1 MFLFCRFCF
10 GHMLQGKKILLGV
23 TGSIAAYKAALL
35 VRLLVKEGAEV
46 KVMMTPAA
54 CDFITPLTLSTLS
67 KHEVGVHVSENGN
80 WSNHV
85 MLGRWADVMLIAPA
99 SVNTIAKMANGIC
112 DNLMLAVYL
121 SATCPV
127 LFAPAMDED
136 MWLHPATKA
145 NVAKLLS
152 YGHRQLP
159 VHKGELASGLF
170 GEGRMA
176 EPESIVAYVRDFLGG
191 QPHAS
196 AAGGQSQAGSA
207 DSFTGRPSQ
216 AGSARNSLM
225 DDFPHAAPDPAEL
238 LSAKPLT
245 GRTALVSAGPT
256 QEPIDPV
263 RFISNH
269 SSGKMGI
276 ALAEALADAGAKV
289 QLVLGPTPLSTS
301 HNSISTT
308 RVVTAAE
315 MYNSCMELSPA
326 ADIIVMAAAVA
337 DYRPRTVADIKIKKK
352 DNEMSIELEKTA
364 DIARTLGQQKK
375 NGQLLIGFSLETNNE
390 REYALKKLKD
400 KNLDMVVLNSLND
413 AGAGFNHD
421 TNKVTLLSSN
431 GNEKALP
438 LLSKHE
444 VARNIVLAIIDL
456 QHA

>member
-1 MFLFCRFCF
+1 MFQFCRFCF
-10 GHMLQGKKILLGV
+10 VRMLQGKKILLGV

-112 DNLMLAVYL
+112 DNLLLAVYL

-145 NVAKLLS
+145 NITKLLS

-176 EPESIVAYVRDFLGG
+176 EPEAIVAYVRDFL
-191 QPHAS
+191 S
-196 AAGGQSQAGSA
+196 AG
-207 DSFTGRPSQ
+207 
-216 AGSARNSLM
+216 
-225 DDFPHAAPDPAEL
+225 
-238 LSAKPLT
+238 KPLAGTTALVST
-245 GRTALVSAGPT
+245 GKPLAGKTALVSAGPT

-276 ALAEALADAGAKV
+276 ALAEALAEAGANV
-289 QLVLGPTPLSTS
+289 QLVLGPTPLSTGYS
-301 HNSISTT
+301 GVTTT

-315 MYNSCMELSPA
+315 MYNSCMALAPV

-352 DNEMSIELEKTA
+352 DDDMRIDLEKTT
-364 DIARTLGQQKK
+364 DIARTIGTQKK

-438 LLSKHE
+438 LQSKQE

>member
-112 DNLMLAVYL
+112 DNLLLAVYL

-191 QPHAS
+191 R
-196 AAGGQSQAGSA
+196 
-207 DSFTGRPSQ
+207 D
-216 AGSARNSLM
+216 
-225 DDFPHAAPDPAEL
+225 
-238 LSAKPLT
+238 AKPLT

>member
-1 MFLFCRFCF
+1 
-10 GHMLQGKKILLGV
+10 MLQGKKILLGV

-54 CDFITPLTLSTLS
+54 CEFITPLTLSTLS
-67 KHEVGVHVSENGN
+67 KHEVGVHVSENGS

-99 SVNTIAKMANGIC
+99 SVNTIAKMANGSC
-112 DNLMLAVYL
+112 DNLLLAVYL

-145 NVAKLLS
+145 NISKLLS

-159 VHKGELASGLF
+159 VFKGELASGLF

-176 EPESIVAYVRDFLGG
+176 EPEDIVTYVRDFLGG
-191 QPHAS
+191 NRPL
-196 AAGGQSQAGSA
+196 AG
-207 DSFTGRPSQ
+207 
-216 AGSARNSLM
+216 
-225 DDFPHAAPDPAEL
+225 
-238 LSAKPLT
+238 K
-245 GRTALVSAGPT
+245 TALVSAGPT

-276 ALAEALADAGAKV
+276 ALAEALAEAGAEV
-289 QLVLGPTPLSTS
+289 QLVLGPTPLSTG
-301 HNSISTT
+301 HAGVTIT

-315 MYNSCMELSPA
+315 MYDNCLRLSPGT
-326 ADIIVMAAAVA
+326 DIMVMAAAVA

-352 DNEMSIELEKTA
+352 DDEMSIALERTA
-364 DIARTLGQQKK
+364 DIARTLGEQKQ

-400 KNLDMVVLNSLND
+400 KHMDMVVLNSLND

-421 TNKVTLLSSN
+421 TNKVTLLTSN
-431 GNEKALP
+431 GKEKELP
-438 LLSKHE
+438 LLSKQE
-444 VARNIVLAIIDL
+444 VARNIVLAIIEL

>member
-1 MFLFCRFCF
+1 M
-10 GHMLQGKKILLGV
+10 GV

-112 DNLMLAVYL
+112 DNLLLAVYL

-176 EPESIVAYVRDFLGG
+176 EPESIVAYVSEFLAGAAASGG
-191 QPHAS
+191 HSGTPV
-196 AAGGQSQAGSA
+196 
-207 DSFTGRPSQ
+207 TG
-216 AGSARNSLM
+216 
-225 DDFPHAAPDPAEL
+225 
-238 LSAKPLT
+238 KPLS
-245 GRTALVSAGPT
+245 GKTALVSAGPT

-276 ALAEALADAGAKV
+276 ALAEALAEAGANV
-289 QLVLGPTPLSTS
+289 QLVLGPTPLSTTHS
-301 HNSISTT
+301 GITTT
-308 RVVTAAE
+308 RVITAAE
-315 MYNSCMELSPA
+315 MYERCMEHAAA
-326 ADIIVMAAAVA
+326 ADILVMAAAVA
-337 DYRPRTVADIKIKKK
+337 DYRPRKVADIKIKKK
-352 DNEMSIELEKTA
+352 DDEMSIELEKTA
-364 DIARTLGQQKK
+364 DIARTLGAQKK

-400 KNLDMVVLNSLND
+400 KHLDMVVLNSLND
-413 AGAGFNHD
+413 AGAGFFHD
-421 TNKVTLLSSN
+421 TNKVTLLSPD
-431 GNEKALP
+431 GKEKALP
-438 LLSKHE
+438 LLSKQE